1 MHNHL
6 SLFLCVADYDKLL
19 PGWSH
24 FAQFTIAVV
33 NKDPK
38 KSKYSDTLHR
48 FCKKEHDWGWKKFME
63 LSKVLDG
70 FTVADTLVIKAQV
83 QVIHEKPARPFRC
96 LEPQYRRELVRVYL
110 TNVEGICRRFL
121 EEKREALLK
130 TKEDAERWQDM
141 RAFLSSEEGVKQ
153 ARQATERADALMKG
167 VVKRFFNEKEVTST
181 LVMDALYCG
190 CRALDVGDMPPAEAA
205 KLTSK
210 PNRAVWLSISQN
222 KVRFVFHP
230 LRVALFRRLDAKT
243 HARDVLLELDPVDP
257 RRVVFP
263 PDVQPPRARGE
274 THCILRTDASIL
286 ACRRL
291 KTSGSIRLFVER
303 ARGTR
308 DFWGFFFFTLIA
320 ALATHSL
327 TSSRSFP
334 IPILRET
341 PKPRRLRRARRAATC
356 WRLWSAPRARLRL
369 TWTRRIPRANPLTFP
384 ATRRSATRG
393 ASPSSAGA
401 RWRCT
406 LCTTC
411 S

>member
-121 EEKREALLK
+121 EEKRETLAKLRDDADKWEAMREFLTSDLGKTQAALATEKADALLK
-130 TKEDAERWQDM
+130 AI
-141 RAFLSSEEGVKQ
+141 
-153 ARQATERADALMKG
+153 
-167 VVKRFFNEKEVTST
+167 VKRFFNEKEVTST

-190 CRALDVGDMPPAEAA
+190 CRALDVGAAPGALDHAA
-205 KLTSK
+205 KNVK
-210 PNRAVWLSISQN
+210 PGRSILLSIAQN
-222 KVRFVFHP
+222 KVR
-230 LRVALFRRLDAKT
+230 
-243 HARDVLLELDPVDP
+243 E
-257 RRVVFP
+257 
-263 PDVQPPRARGE
+263 
-274 THCILRTDASIL
+274 
-286 ACRRL
+286 
-291 KTSGSIRLFVER
+291 
-303 ARGTR
+303 
-308 DFWGFFFFTLIA
+308 
-320 ALATHSL
+320 
-327 TSSRSFP
+327 
-334 IPILRET
+334 
-341 PKPRRLRRARRAATC
+341 
-356 WRLWSAPRARLRL
+356 
-369 TWTRRIPRANPLTFP
+369 
-384 ATRRSATRG
+384 
-393 ASPSSAGA
+393 
-401 RWRCT
+401 
-406 LCTTC
+406 
-411 S
+411 

>member
-130 TKEDAERWQDM
+130 TKEDAERWRDM
-141 RAFLSSEEGVKQ
+141 RAFLSSEEGVAS
-153 ARQATERADALMKG
+153 ARQATEKTDALMKG

-190 CRALDVGDMPPAEAA
+190 CHALDVGDMPPAEAA

-210 PNRAVWLSISQN
+210 PNRAVWLSVAQN
-222 KVRFVFHP
+222 KVRLSFRLP
-230 LRVALFRRLDAKT
+230 TNRPSLF
-243 HARDVLLELDPVDP
+243 
-257 RRVVFP
+257 
-263 PDVQPPRARGE
+263 
-274 THCILRTDASIL
+274 
-286 ACRRL
+286 
-291 KTSGSIRLFVER
+291 
-303 ARGTR
+303 
-308 DFWGFFFFTLIA
+308 
-320 ALATHSL
+320 ATA
-327 TSSRSFP
+327 
-334 IPILRET
+334 E
-341 PKPRRLRRARRAATC
+341 RRARRSS
-356 WRLWSAPRARLRL
+356 R
-369 TWTRRIPRANPLTFP
+369 TRRTSPRSFP
-384 ATRRSATRG
+384 ETLARAVRLIAFFVLMRRY
-393 ASPSSAGA
+393 
-401 RWRCT
+401 
-406 LCTTC
+406 
-411 S
+411 

>member
-130 TKEDAERWQDM
+130 TKEDAERWRDM
-141 RAFLSSEEGVKQ
+141 RAFLSSEEGVAS
-153 ARQATERADALMKG
+153 ARQATEKTDALMKG

-205 KLTSK
+205 KLSSK
-210 PNRAVWLSISQN
+210 PNRAVWLSVAQN
-222 KVRFVFHP
+222 KVRLSFRLP
-230 LRVALFRRLDAKT
+230 TNRPSLF
-243 HARDVLLELDPVDP
+243 
-257 RRVVFP
+257 
-263 PDVQPPRARGE
+263 
-274 THCILRTDASIL
+274 
-286 ACRRL
+286 
-291 KTSGSIRLFVER
+291 
-303 ARGTR
+303 
-308 DFWGFFFFTLIA
+308 
-320 ALATHSL
+320 ATA
-327 TSSRSFP
+327 
-334 IPILRET
+334 E
-341 PKPRRLRRARRAATC
+341 RRARRSS
-356 WRLWSAPRARLRL
+356 R
-369 TWTRRIPRANPLTFP
+369 TRRTSPRSFP
-384 ATRRSATRG
+384 ETLARAVRLIAFFVLMRRY
-393 ASPSSAGA
+393 
-401 RWRCT
+401 
-406 LCTTC
+406 
-411 S
+411 

>member
-130 TKEDAERWQDM
+130 TKEDAERWAAM
-141 RAFLSSEEGVKQ
+141 RAFLSSEEGIVS
-153 ARQATERADALMKG
+153 ARQATERADALVKG

-190 CRALDVGDMPPAEAA
+190 CRALDVGDMPPEEAA

-210 PNRAVWLSISQN
+210 PNRAVWLSVAQN
-222 KVRFVFHP
+222 KVRLSFRLPTNRTVR
-230 LRVALFRRLDAKT
+230 LSSRRRNAARVG
-243 HARDVLLELDPVDP
+243 
-257 RRVVFP
+257 RVVRVEHP
-263 PDVQPPRARGE
+263 RDRSPKPSRAR
-274 THCILRTDASIL
+274 
-286 ACRRL
+286 
-291 KTSGSIRLFVER
+291 
-303 ARGTR
+303 
-308 DFWGFFFFTLIA
+308 
-320 ALATHSL
+320 
-327 TSSRSFP
+327 
-334 IPILRET
+334 
-341 PKPRRLRRARRAATC
+341 
-356 WRLWSAPRARLRL
+356 
-369 TWTRRIPRANPLTFP
+369 
-384 ATRRSATRG
+384 
-393 ASPSSAGA
+393 
-401 RWRCT
+401 
-406 LCTTC
+406 
-411 S
+411 